1 MGLGIGLFVKDKDA
15 ALIYEEERLKAMGYK
30 QVLHRGWR
38 WFTNVAVTVSSMGV
52 LLSIT
57 GSFGTGL
64 TYGGPV
70 VCLWGWWLVSLLSL
84 CVALGMAELA
94 SAYPTSGGMYYWI
107 FQLTGPSVGPLICW
121 VTGWLNLLGQIASL
135 ASTHYFM
142 AYIISTI
149 VLLATGTATPQ
160 QQVEGAEGSA
170 LLPADYSG
178 GGEGAEGSGW
188 FPNNKQ
194 FMGIY
199 TACLVLTASVN
210 SLPFEHVGAITE
222 LGAWWTIIG
231 VVLVIVVVP
240 CVTPQHAT
248 SEWVFRKFE
257 TQLAEGAGI
266 KNPFYT
272 FILGLLLPAYAFTGY
287 DGPAHMSEET
297 TNASMAAPWG
307 IMLGVV
313 FMIVTGWSWVV
324 SLLFCVTDYLQV
336 LGAGDVPSEANG
348 NPVAQIFWNAFKQR
362 TGSGTGGI
370 ILLMV
375 PLGGIYFCAHST
387 LTYVSRILF
396 AYSRDRAVPLASVWI
411 RYNSRLKAPLAAVWG
426 TALAAFLLGL
436 PMLGSE
442 EAFTAIISL
451 STIALNIA
459 YVAPTT
465 ARILPWGARRFKPGP
480 FNLGWAAY
488 PIGIIATLWV
498 GFIVVVFSLPTEYP
512 TNSTNLN
519 YAGVT
524 LLATC
529 ALSLIW
535 YYFPYYGA
543 YKWFKGPVS
552 TLEEGSEADEMEA
565 AKSKAVEAR
574 GGGQGGVMP
583 VQEVVAAT
591 AGGK

>member
-1 MGLGIGLFVKDKDA
+1 MQDTAIGLFVKDKQA
-15 ALIYEEERLKAMGYK
+15 ALSYEEERLKEMGYT

-38 WFTNVAVTVSSMGV
+38 WFTNVAVTLSSMSV

-57 GSFGTGL
+57 GSFQIGL
-64 TYGGPV
+64 AYGGPV
-70 VCLWGWWLVSLLSL
+70 VCLWGWFLVSVLSL

-107 FQLTGPSVGPLICW
+107 FELVPPSVGPLICW

-142 AYIISTI
+142 AYIISVI
-149 VLLATGTATPQ
+149 ALLSTGTATPTPQ
-160 QQVEGAEGSA
+160 
-170 LLPADYSG
+170 LPTDSSFTPTEAKAGDYDYETAYG
-178 GGEGAEGSGW
+178 PGW

-199 TACLVLTASVN
+199 TACLIITATIN
-210 SLPFEHVGAITE
+210 SLKFEHVGWITE
-222 LGAWWTIIG
+222 LGAYWTIVGTFI
-231 VVLVIVVVP
+231 LIIAIP
-240 CVTPQHAT
+240 CVAVDHA
-248 SEWVFRKFE
+248 SPHWVFRKFE
-257 TQLAEGAGI
+257 GDNAADKGI
-266 KNPFYT
+266 HNPFYV
-272 FILGLLLPAYAFTGY
+272 FILGLLLPAYSFTGY
-287 DGPAHMSEET
+287 DGPAHMSEES

-307 IMLGVV
+307 IIMGVL
-313 FMIVTGWSWVV
+313 FMIVVGWSWVV
-324 SLLFCVTDYLQV
+324 SLLFCVTDLNQV
-336 LGAGDVPSEANG
+336 LGLNDIPSQADG
-348 NPVAQIFWNAFKQR
+348 QPIAQIFWNAFKQR

-370 ILLMV
+370 VMLLI

-396 AYSRDRAVPLASVWI
+396 AYSRDRAVPLAWLWI
-411 RYNSRLKAPLAAVWG
+411 KYNKTVKGPLIAVWG
-426 TALAAFLLGL
+426 TAFAAFLLGL

-465 ARILPWGARRFKPGP
+465 ARVLPWGARRFKPGP
-480 FNLGWAAY
+480 FHLGWAAY

-498 GFIVVVFSLPTEYP
+498 AFIVVVFSLPTTYP
-512 TNSTNLN
+512 TNTNNLN

-524 LLATC
+524 LLATF
-529 ALSLIW
+529 AMSLIW
-535 YYFPYYGA
+535 YYFPVYGA

-552 TLEEGSEADEMEA
+552 TLDEADNSEEPDPGFKAQQA
-565 AKSKAVEAR
+565 AL
-574 GGGQGGVMP
+574 
-583 VQEVVAAT
+583 
-591 AGGK
+591 